1 MDSPL
6 EGSGFEPSVPRQKGN
21 GFEALSETG
30 RSAGG
35 GRRYHPSIC
44 PPSAEG
50 SIWRAEIRRAQS
62 IVPDLAMS
70 WSWNEDGTELTF
82 PLRQGVTWH
91 DGKPFTAKDVV
102 CTWDLLTCNSSNL
115 I

>member
-30 RSAGG
+30 RSAGR

-50 SIWRAEIRRAQS
+50 LIWRAEIRRAAAHRRMS
-62 IVPDLAMS
+62 SASSAKTPDSSRKMLFDAPV
-70 WSWNEDGTELTF
+70 TF
-82 PLRQGVTWH
+82 TP
-91 DGKPFTAKDVV
+91 
-102 CTWDLLTCNSSNL
+102 
-115 I
+115 